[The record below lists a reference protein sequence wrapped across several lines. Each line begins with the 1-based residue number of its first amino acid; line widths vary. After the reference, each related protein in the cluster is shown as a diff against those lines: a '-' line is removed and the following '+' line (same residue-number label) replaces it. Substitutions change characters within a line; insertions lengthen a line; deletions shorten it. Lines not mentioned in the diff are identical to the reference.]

1 MEKGGYLYP
10 WPSARCPQIAPFQFM
25 YSSFTDGFRVKLQD
39 ERCTNPTFSRIHVLH
54 ARLIPSKV
62 QQPSSGLYL
71 VVGTLRASRSLA
83 GPSFEG
89 RFSLKT
95 FGRHL
100 HYRKLSSP
108 SLRRFCSPGLC
119 FRASSCILR
128 SPEGGFPDL
137 WRSRERPSPFGCAR
151 LPSLE
156 PCKQVREHF
165 REWDRPPGVCLKV
178 QSPTVAPRG

>member
-1 MEKGGYLYP
+1 
-10 WPSARCPQIAPFQFM
+10 M
-25 YSSFTDGFRVKLQD
+25 YSSFTDGFRIKLQG

-71 VVGTLRASRSLA
+71 VVGILRASRSLA

-89 RFSLKT
+89 RFPLKT
-95 FGRHL
+95 FDRHL

-108 SLRRFCSPGLC
+108 SIRRFCSPDLC

-128 SPEGGFPDL
+128 SPEGGFPGL
-137 WRSRERPSPFGCAR
+137 GRSRKRRSPFGCAR

-156 PCKQVREHF
+156 PCKRVWERF
-165 REWDRPPGVCLKV
+165 RRWDRPPGVYPKV
-178 QSPTVAPRG
+178 QSPTVAP

>member
-1 MEKGGYLYP
+1 MWGYLYP
-10 WPSARCPQIAPFQFM
+10 WPSARCPQIAPFQLM
-25 YSSFTDGFRVKLQD
+25 YSSFTDGFRVKLQG

-71 VVGTLRASRSLA
+71 VVGILRASRSLA

-89 RFSLKT
+89 RFPLKT

-100 HYRKLSSP
+100 HYRRLSSP
-108 SLRRFCSPGLC
+108 SLRRSCSPGLC
-119 FRASSCILR
+119 SRASSCILR
-128 SPEGGFPDL
+128 SPEGGFSGL
-137 WRSRERPSPFGCAR
+137 GRSRKRMSPFGCAR

-156 PCKQVREHF
+156 PCKRVRERL
-165 REWDRPPGVCLKV
+165 REWDRPPGVYPKV
-178 QSPTVAPRG
+178 QYPTIY